1 MLVAARGHAYF
12 RYTSL
17 HALGIGTP
25 PPAHYN
31 LLASVAYQMPAL
43 VFCPMAKVKTT
54 LGYTFVARL
63 MPRRYLLHGQAENN
77 PRIYLCGLAD
87 AGPRSLL
94 NGRDENKASVA

>member
-1 MLVAARGHAYF
+1 
-12 RYTSL
+12 
-17 HALGIGTP
+17 
-25 PPAHYN
+25 
-31 LLASVAYQMPAL
+31 
-43 VFCPMAKVKTT
+43 MAKVKTT